1 MDQEKVIPFNYK
13 QRLIEKAVQYLE
25 KYEFSSTYPN
35 RAISILRKA
44 VKIADRQLKH
54 RIISLFGSLNR
65 PELIWNL
72 YQIMID
78 ERESEDIR
86 HHASVQLN
94 TAATGLKNPQTLIA
108 CLTDKLTHPDPFT
121 RALVVFALGW
131 EGNTSAIIALI
142 EKCYDLDIEVQQAAV
157 DALTNIG
164 DQRIFLFLVDRLKH
178 APIDQKKV
186 ILYNLASF
194 TDYHDQVIDIY
205 NKYLEH
211 EEPEIR
217 CDALAVMGSIAAS
230 EVFMAAIQKGLKD
243 PHRQVKTLC
252 LENLSDF
259 SIDELSSISSEITAL
274 TTDPEPTVRQAAEKL
289 LTSIDILDVNK
300 NCEHCS
306 PNRPS
311 LC

>member
-13 QRLIEKAVQYLE
+13 QRLIEKAVQYLDQ
-25 KYEFSSTYPN
+25 YEFSSTYPN
-35 RAISILRKA
+35 RAISILIKA
-44 VKIADRQLKH
+44 IKVADKQLKH

-65 PELIWNL
+65 PELVWNL

-78 ERESEDIR
+78 ERESEDVR

-94 TAATGLKNPQTLIA
+94 TAAADLKNPQTLIE
-108 CLTDKLTHPDPFT
+108 CLTEKLNHPDPFT
-121 RALVVFALGW
+121 RALLVFALGW
-131 EGNTSAIIALI
+131 EGNTSAAIALI
-142 EKCYDLDIEVQQAAV
+142 EKCYDPDIEVQQAAI
-157 DALTNIG
+157 DALTNLG
-164 DQRIFLFLVDRLKH
+164 DQRIFSFLVDRLEY
-178 APIDQKKV
+178 APMDQKKV

-194 TDYHDQVIDIY
+194 TNYHDQVIEIY

-211 EEPEIR
+211 EDPELR

-252 LENLSDF
+252 LENLNDF

-274 TTDPEPTVRQAAEKL
+274 TADPEPAVRQAAEKL
-289 LTSIDILDVNK
+289 LTSLDPLDINK
-300 NCEHCS
+300 NCEHY
-306 PNRPS
+306 PPKRPS